1 MNIKSAAIVIISILM
16 LQCASAAV
24 PVIVA
29 RVGVA
34 VLVEGGKLAVDEISI
49 SATERETEKLKLY
62 GMDEFSQPHFLST
75 KDGSFVI
82 LGWEAMNWNYKDGI
96 RNKAS
101 HQSNLIASSGLEAS
115 SEFVPCEGREKDNG
129 QGGQQTERKDV
140 GASALMHASSPVF
153 SDQYELNNRIY
164 GGYWNGY
171 NAWLSTYGCVVE
183 GWNDFNVESGSVVN
197 SYSPRNLSNEK
208 CISFENYE
216 ERNDDFKTAW
226 QDYDCESMFF
236 FSDTQRTAS
245 QSEMPSIGFLQ
256 GCVASDENLDYLFG
270 GLTVDGKFRSK
281 LVIVNRTSGSS
292 SSHQFNT
299 SINVFG
305 HSCVITNGELSSF
318 GGFSTCNS
326 PKLPIFEEAGWY
338 DVELK
343 TEPLGKCLGWIDEN
357 YATEEVNKL
366 WSGEDR
372 GISEYFEFPND
383 FECAKH
389 FTLNLSTLHLTSAL
403 PDDQQNCLAMR
414 TGVFLN
420 GTLAL
425 FGGIDIFG
433 QTENRVD
440 VFDVQNQTQT
450 NHFDM
455 HLQRI
460 EPIVQLYD
468 NGSFSITGG
477 DSGNVPSG
485 KLYMSIEWLEID
497 GRTVINILEAPS
509 SNPTPGFS
517 QGLLFGA
524 IFVALLYRRG
534 ISSVEGRL

>member
-1 MNIKSAAIVIISILM
+1 M
-16 LQCASAAV
+16 LQCASAGL
-24 PVIVA
+24 PVIA
-29 RVGVA
+29 AKAGA
-34 VLVEGGKLAVDEISI
+34 TVLVKAGASVVVDEITI

-82 LGWEAMNWNYKDGI
+82 LGWESINWNHKDGI

-101 HQSNLIASSGLEAS
+101 HQSNLIASNGLEAS
-115 SEFVPCEGREKDNG
+115 SEFVPCEGRERDNG
-129 QGGQQTERKDV
+129 EGKQQTERKDV

-183 GWNDFNVESGSVVN
+183 GWNDFDVEGGSVVN
-197 SYSPRNLSNEK
+197 SYTARNLSNEK

-216 ERNDDFKTAW
+216 ESKNDFNIAW
-226 QDYDCESMFF
+226 QRYDCESMFF
-236 FSDTQRTAS
+236 FSDTQRTTS

-326 PKLPIFEEAGWY
+326 PKPPIFEEAGWF

-357 YATEEVNKL
+357 YATEDVNKL
-366 WSGEDR
+366 WSGK
-372 GISEYFEFPND
+372 GLGMGEYFEFPND

-425 FGGIDIFG
+425 FGGIDKFG

-440 VFDVQNQTQT
+440 VFDIQNQTQT

-460 EPIVQLYD
+460 EPIVQMYD

-477 DSGNVPSG
+477 NSGNVESG
-485 KLYMSIEWLEID
+485 KLYMSIEWLTSD
-497 GRTVINILEAPS
+497 GRNVINIVELS
-509 SNPTPGFS
+509 SPNSTPGFS
-517 QGLLFGA
+517 HGLLFGA
-524 IFVALLYRRG
+524 IFVALLYRREF
-534 ISSVEGRL
+534 SSVEGRL